1 MVVTRSLSYRQP
13 LQSLEIPGGAISVGS
28 AVRCVCADDTWVAT
42 VTAVERSMEDDD
54 TSEDWVLLEWFLR
67 PSELVNE
74 AKSENQSVHLNL
86 LEEFE
91 QATAPREV
99 VGLVGGVGEW
109 KRAKDIVGIAHV
121 IGLEAWKNLD
131 DDQKA
136 LPENFYYR
144 TSYDC
149 TTKKLSPPLQRNF
162 LEPNSEYL
170 TWCEARGFD
179 PRKLS
184 DTDMDSLPRWLPRFP
199 TPERLA
205 YACRLCGFLYP
216 TPGGE
221 WDVNFSLTG
230 GEFSMLT
237 NCQDCKNLGISKSI
251 LGPIELEKRGI
262 VARVTFGD
270 IAAFGQRS
278 AVQRSSVRRAA
289 RKRQRTEDFSDDSYE
304 PDEIDEDPEDM
315 ELPEDPPLKKRKH
328 DDKSPDSELG
338 FPLDRPP
345 QRRND
350 RLLSQLSGIFA
361 KGLQQVLVTD
371 VDEAYRGP
379 DGAETLAV
387 RIVNALDDVQAATG
401 DRVAL
406 LQNLRREDNAELR
419 SKILSSQLRVSE
431 LVRMNS
437 SELAPGFL
445 RDRRKHDQ
453 EKYFKTNVIV
463 PDGPN
468 KVIRKT
474 HKGIEEVGRS
484 EVLSPSTPRE
494 SRATSPS
501 TSVSSEDESNDVL
514 LQHEDSESESVV
526 SVPDPAS
533 LPVPDSEDVTKLRTL
548 LGGIPTLQGSRYSVD
563 TSFADSSD
571 LMFDLSPITGDFV
584 LNRINEY
591 MDALENTFGAGTRSH
606 TLVSVAANRI
616 RATANEQTACLSNM
630 DAC

>member
-1 MVVTRSLSYRQP
+1 MVVTRSLSNRQP
-13 LQSLEIPGGAISVGS
+13 LQSLDIPGGVISVGS
-28 AVRCVCADDTWVAT
+28 TVRASSADGIWVAT
-42 VTAVERSMEDDD
+42 VTAVEGSMEDDD
-54 TSEDWVLLEWFLR
+54 APENWILLEWFLR
-67 PSELVNE
+67 PTELVSE
-74 AKSENQSVHLNL
+74 AKSENKNVHLNL

-91 QATAPREV
+91 QATGPREAV
-99 VGLVGGVGEW
+99 ALVGGVGEW
-109 KRAKDIVGIAHV
+109 KLAKDAVGVAYV
-121 IGLEAWKNLD
+121 MGLESWKNLD

-136 LPENFYYR
+136 LPEYFYYR

-149 TTKKLSPPLQRNF
+149 TTKKLTPPLQRNF
-162 LEPNSEYL
+162 LEPNPEYL

-179 PRKLS
+179 PRNLS

-205 YACRLCGFLYP
+205 YACSLCGFLYP

-221 WDVNFSLTG
+221 WDLNYNLTG

-251 LGPIELEKRGI
+251 LGPVELEKRGI

-315 ELPEDPPLKKRKH
+315 ELPEDPPQKKRKH

-350 RLLSQLSGIFA
+350 RLLSQLTGIFA
-361 KGLQQVLVTD
+361 KGLQEVSVTD
-371 VDEAYRGP
+371 VDEAYRAS

-406 LQNLRREDNAELR
+406 LQNLRRDDNAELR
-419 SKILSSQLRVSE
+419 CKILSSQLRVAE

-474 HKGIEEVGRS
+474 HKGIEEVGRN
-484 EVLSPSTPRE
+484 EILSPSTPRE

-514 LQHEDSESESVV
+514 LQHEDSESDSVV

-533 LPVPDSEDVTKLRTL
+533 LPVPDSADVTKLRTRL
-548 LGGIPTLQGSRYSVD
+548 SGIPTLQGLRYSVD

-571 LMFDLSPITGDFV
+571 MMFDVTHITGDFV
-584 LNRINEY
+584 LNRVNEY
-591 MDALENTFGAGTRSH
+591 MDALENTFSAGTRAH
-606 TLVSVAANRI
+606 GIVSVAAKRI
-616 RATANEQTACLSNM
+616 RATADEQTACLTNM
-630 DAC
+630 DA